1 MSPFAPRGQYERR
14 DVLLPAKI
22 WRTMDRED
30 PTVAATCRNIS
41 GRGCRLT
48 VEDAKLVP
56 GFDVESPIQFTI
68 TLDSKTPD
76 VLGGGLV
83 CWIKRERG
91 IEGKTRLV
99 LGVEFTAVPL
109 DERERIKA
117 FIFRQP
123 DSGLKR

>member
-1 MSPFAPRGQYERR
+1 MTPFSPRGQYERR

-41 GRGCRLT
+41 SRGCRLT

-56 GFDVESPIQFTI
+56 GFDVESPIQFAI
-68 TLDSKTPD
+68 TLDPQTPD

-83 CWIKRERG
+83 AWIIASRC
-91 IEGKTRLV
+91 
-99 LGVEFTAVPL
+99 
-109 DERERIKA
+109 DEY
-117 FIFRQP
+117 
-123 DSGLKR
+123 